1 MKVGAMPS
9 THGDVRKDNM
19 GLKNVKEDEM
29 VVKKDDFGWLVETW
43 VKKLLD
49 YNPYVAD
56 GEYGTDTKLR
66 RFWPMLEDYYKR
78 HIQTDI
84 EVAIAL
90 DDPPRPNRQPLQN
103 KELWIQFLKDFR
115 PGKTAFTVDYHCHK
129 CKAKG
134 VKLWRGVHGCAD
146 KDGNELLCASCL
158 APDQK
163 VSDKGKGKCGI
174 KSLDDMET
182 DQINGWLPAV
192 PVDDTYWGYSSVPSQ
207 DVEWWVAL
215 PTYPKK

>member
-1 MKVGAMPS
+1 MKSVI
-9 THGDVRKDNM
+9 
-19 GLKNVKEDEM
+19 LKADEM
-29 VVKKDDFGWLVETW
+29 VVKMDDFGWLVETW
-43 VKKLLD
+43 VRKLLD
-49 YNPYVAD
+49 YNPYVAE
-56 GEYGTDTKLR
+56 GEHGTDAKLR

-115 PGKTAFTVDYHCHK
+115 PGKSAFTVDYHCHK

-134 VKLWRGVHGCAD
+134 VKLWRGVHGSAD
-146 KDGNELLCASCL
+146 ENGHELLCASCL
-158 APDQK
+158 APDS
-163 VSDKGKGKCGI
+163 VVDEKGKWQSPPYKDKDGKDLFDGHR
-174 KSLDDMET
+174 T
-182 DQINGWLPAV
+182 DQVKGWLPAV

-207 DVEWWVAL
+207 DVEWWVGL
-215 PTYPKK
+215 PTYPSK